1 MPKNKRIRTNMRL
14 SRTWISTALVFCT
27 GCLLAGGLELS
38 KDQLEARYRAKVEQT
53 ADGILLKSDT
63 AEWDAGLRINP
74 PKGQKFD
81 FSGAEYLAVDV
92 ENLSKDR
99 QMRLTMHITSGGK
112 DKASTSHV
120 DLPHREVNTGV
131 GLNPGEKR
139 TMRLYL
145 PHAALFTAPEGGR
158 NIKRPLDTSKIN
170 SIEFK
175 MQWPFEPHQV
185 KGLIDCRLSN
195 LRLEGEAETDKK
207 VTGMGDKYFPF
218 IDVYGQYKHGE
229 WPEKIHSDADLTK
242 EHQRELAE
250 LAATPAPSTWD
261 RFGGWAEG
269 PQLEATGNFRTEK
282 YNGKWFLVD
291 PEGRLFWSTGID
303 VLQAHTDATT
313 GRGHE
318 KWFEGKV
325 PADGVM
331 PFTHWNLQK
340 KYGKGRYEDDFYDTM
355 SRRLKAWGINTIGNW
370 SKSNIMLKGEQPY
383 TMQLAD
389 FARDFPRLPNVKFY
403 DVFDPAFEAKMGN
416 ILRDR
421 AKEDEMTRKSIDDPM
436 CIGYFIDNELQFG
449 RIMEGVMKA
458 KADQPA
464 KQEFIK
470 DLKAKYQKIGDLN
483 KAWETDYKDWKQL
496 ADGDT
501 VPKSAGYKKDA
512 NEFNAKMI
520 DRYFELCSKGIKS
533 AAPHRLYLGCRFVGF
548 RQSKECQESAAKY
561 CDVVSVNTYHNS
573 VANVDPKSF
582 GGKPILIG
590 EFHFGTYDRGMFSA
604 SLCPVGDQQER
615 ATSYQR
621 YVQGAL
627 VHPNMIGAHWFQFR
641 DQPLTGRWDGEGYQI
656 GFVDIADT
664 PYPEMIKASR
674 EVGENM
680 YTYRMNGKLNNS
692 MK

>member
-185 KGLIDCRLSN
+185 KGLVDCRLSN

-389 FARDFPRLPNVKFY
+389 FARNFPRLPNVKFY
-403 DVFDPAFEAKMGN
+403 DVFDPEFEVKMGN

-470 DLKAKYQKIGDLN
+470 DLKAKYRKIGDLN

-501 VPKSAGYKKDA
+501 VPKSAGYRKDA

-533 AAPHRLYLGCRFVGF
+533 AGSAPALPRLPVRRIPPVEGV
-548 RQSKECQESAAKY
+548 
-561 CDVVSVNTYHNS
+561 
-573 VANVDPKSF
+573 P
-582 GGKPILIG
+582 G
-590 EFHFGTYDRGMFSA
+590 ER
-604 SLCPVGDQQER
+604 
-615 ATSYQR
+615 
-621 YVQGAL
+621 
-627 VHPNMIGAHWFQFR
+627 
-641 DQPLTGRWDGEGYQI
+641 
-656 GFVDIADT
+656 
-664 PYPEMIKASR
+664 R
-674 EVGENM
+674 EVLRCGQ
-680 YTYRMNGKLNNS
+680 RQHLP
-692 MK
+692 